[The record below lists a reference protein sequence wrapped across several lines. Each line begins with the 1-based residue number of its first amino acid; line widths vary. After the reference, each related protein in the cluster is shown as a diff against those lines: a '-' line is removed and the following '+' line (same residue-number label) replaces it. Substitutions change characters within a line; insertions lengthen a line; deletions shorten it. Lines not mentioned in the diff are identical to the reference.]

1 MNSENGLTN
10 TNNESTVSN
19 KIPWVY
25 LIILTAIIVFG
36 AYLRF
41 VGIDWGENNHLHPDE
56 RFLTMV
62 ETAIQPV
69 DSLKDYFDTQNSSL
83 NPNNRGYTFYVYG
96 TLPIFIVRYIAE
108 WVGQTGY
115 DQVHII
121 GRMASAIFDLMT
133 VVLVFFISWKL
144 YKNIKLSLLATGFSS
159 AAVMQLQL
167 AHYFT
172 VDSFALF
179 FTVLSIYFA
188 VLVLKNERQSE
199 IADSTPVTSD
209 ETYADSQNDERR
221 RKILKDKSYIPYILF
236 GVSFGMALA
245 SKISV
250 APLALLLPA
259 AAYINISRNQETDK
273 DIAWLITLKNLF
285 IAAVVSLLIFR
296 IFQPYAFNGPGFF
309 GLSLNQNWLSSLHD
323 LSLQSA
329 GDVDFP
335 PALQWA
341 RRPIWFAWYNM
352 VKWGLGLP
360 LGLLAWAGFI
370 WMGFKIIKSE
380 WQQHLLIWG
389 WTGVYFLWQSINFT
403 RSMRYQLPIYPTLCI
418 IAAWFIIEIWKQGSN
433 RKRPN
438 LYKASSV
445 FLGLGVLISTLLWG
459 FAFTRIYTRPVTRV
473 EASRWIYQNVPGAI
487 NLRIDSEDGIVSQP
501 LPFRSEISVSIDD
514 PLIVSFKPETRGVLQ
529 KVNFSNVVEQG
540 APLSHSG
547 LSVQISHADEP
558 DTVIAE
564 GLLLDPFNVD
574 GDPRGSE
581 KVILFENG
589 PVVNTEDEY
598 FFKII
603 PEDSGSRIKL
613 SGLIYFEI
621 NDQGEIRRQYLPD
634 PVEVVKP
641 DKDYAISFKANSS
654 GEIKQIYLPHLVDW
668 EAADKDK
675 L

>member
-10 TNNESTVSN
+10 INNEAKVSN
-19 KIPWVY
+19 KISWGY
-25 LIILTAIIVFG
+25 LIVLTAIIVFG

-108 WVGQTGY
+108 WIGQAGY
-115 DQVHII
+115 DQVHIV
-121 GRMASAIFDLMT
+121 GRMASALFDLMT

-188 VLVLKNERQSE
+188 VMVLKSEQQSIVDNTGIETSKE
-199 IADSTPVTSD
+199 IFSDTVSDSTNN
-209 ETYADSQNDERR
+209 EKGRR
-221 RKILKDKSYIPYILF
+221 ILKDRSYIPYILF
-236 GVSFGMALA
+236 GISFGMALA

-250 APLALLLPA
+250 APLALILPIA
-259 AAYINISRNQETDK
+259 ACINISRYQDADK
-273 DIAWLITLKNLF
+273 DIVWLITLKNLF
-285 IAAVVSLLIFR
+285 IAAVVSFFIFR
-296 IFQPYAFNGPGFF
+296 IFQPYAFCGPGFF
-309 GLSLNQNWLSSLHD
+309 GLRLNQNWLSSLHD

-341 RRPIWFAWYNM
+341 RRPIWFAWENM

-360 LGLLAWAGFI
+360 LGLLAWTGFV
-370 WMGFKIIKSE
+370 WMGFKIFKSE
-380 WQQHLLIWG
+380 WKQHLLIWG

-403 RSMRYQLPIYPTLCI
+403 RSMRYQLPIYPMLCI
-418 IAAWFIIEIWKQGSN
+418 IAAWFVVEIWTQGKY
-433 RKRPN
+433 RKRPS
-438 LYKASSV
+438 LYKASSL
-445 FLGLGVLISTLLWG
+445 FLGFGVLISTFLWG
-459 FAFTRIYTRPVTRV
+459 FAFSRIYTRPVTRV

-487 NLRIDSEDGIVSQP
+487 NLRIESEEGTVNQP
-501 LPFRSEISVSIDD
+501 LPFRSETSVTVDD
-514 PLIVSFKPETRGVLQ
+514 PLQISFKPDKSGILQ
-529 KVNFSNVVEQG
+529 KINFSKVVDQG
-540 APLSHSG
+540 APLTQSG
-547 LSVQISHADEP
+547 LKVQLFNIVEP

-564 GLLLDPFNVD
+564 ALLLDPFAVD
-574 GDPRGSE
+574 SDPRGSE
-581 KVILFENG
+581 KEILFENG
-589 PVVNTEDEY
+589 PIVNTENEY
-598 FFKII
+598 IF
-603 PEDSGSRIKL
+603 
-613 SGLIYFEI
+613 
-621 NDQGEIRRQYLPD
+621 
-634 PVEVVKP
+634 
-641 DKDYAISFKANSS
+641 
-654 GEIKQIYLPHLVDW
+654 
-668 EAADKDK
+668 
-675 L
+675 